1 MNHDYVVRISA
12 RDSFADN
19 KADNEQNWNEKF
31 EGHEKAIEIDK
42 QLKNAD
48 GGSTD
53 KVGKGGNNNWKV
65 QKKSFHFCCFS
76 PSMNL
81 YIDIYIIS
89 SMYK

>member
-1 MNHDYVVRISA
+1 MHSNSAINSQITVNHDYIVRISA

-19 KADNEQNWNEKF
+19 KADNEQKWNEEKF

-48 GGSTD
+48 GASPD

-65 QKKSFHFCCFS
+65 
-76 PSMNL
+76 
-81 YIDIYIIS
+81 
-89 SMYK
+89 